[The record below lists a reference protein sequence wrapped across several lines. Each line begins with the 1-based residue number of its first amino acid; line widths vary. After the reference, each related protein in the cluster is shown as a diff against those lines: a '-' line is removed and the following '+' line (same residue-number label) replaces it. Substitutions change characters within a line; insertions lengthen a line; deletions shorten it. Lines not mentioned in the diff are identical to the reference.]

1 MPAKDKKSDAAAKV
15 KNDAKKDPSQ
25 ISAEL
30 TKTKAKKCLM
40 VNYGDVTERLN
51 IMKTIKK
58 LANYY

>member
-1 MPAKDKKSDAAAKV
+1 MPAKDKKSAAAAKG
-15 KNDAKKDPSQ
+15 KDDKKDPSQ

-40 VNYGDVTERLN
+40 VNYGDVTERLS

-58 LANYY
+58 FGHL

>member
-1 MPAKDKKSDAAAKV
+1 MPAKDKKSTAASKG
-15 KNDAKKDPSQ
+15 KDGKKDPSQ

-40 VNYGDVTERLN
+40 VNYGDVTERLS

-58 LANYY
+58 FGHL